1 MKVSVLS
8 ILSKRTVT
16 AAIVSICCIC
26 GVLFLSC
33 GKSKTNNTTVDNSMQ
48 IQNSNEIIVKFSLP
62 DINGNIVSVENVFA
76 ENKITIIDF
85 WASWCGPCRKEMP
98 NLVNIY
104 NMYHDKG
111 LGILG
116 VSLDQD
122 RQQWETAIE
131 SLGIKW
137 LQLSDLNG
145 WENAAARQFDVN
157 SIPYTIIVDNK
168 GAILATDLRGEEL
181 QAFVAERLD

>member
-16 AAIVSICCIC
+16 AAIVSICCIY

-76 ENKITIIDF
+76 ENKITI
-85 WASWCGPCRKEMP
+85 
-98 NLVNIY
+98 
-104 NMYHDKG
+104 
-111 LGILG
+111 
-116 VSLDQD
+116 
-122 RQQWETAIE
+122 
-131 SLGIKW
+131 
-137 LQLSDLNG
+137 
-145 WENAAARQFDVN
+145 
-157 SIPYTIIVDNK
+157 
-168 GAILATDLRGEEL
+168 
-181 QAFVAERLD
+181 